1 MLESILL
8 RHLLW
13 LSLCSVCIFAEPG
26 RRSAF
31 VTTHVALGGRRG
43 SIFGPRNSHVLGG
56 EGELARVL
64 AATRGRWDVL
74 ECFGTLLRACADP
87 RGSGR
92 REWLIPCS
100 QLSRAAPS
108 AGGARRRRPGGS
120 GGAGPPPAA
129 GGSPR
134 RLSSR
139 RLMAEPGAFR
149 AAVRAGAQCLCG
161 AAAAAAAA
169 SARDARRRSCRV
181 VAAPRQ
187 PAVRRDGRYWRA
199 DARLGASPSCWLP
212 TAAAAT
218 TTTARSFAAAAARWL
233 AALLSLATCRGGSR
247 GGVVR

>member
-1 MLESILL
+1 MLARHGRCVGRRKHKKANGVRACL
-8 RHLLW
+8 RHQSSLSLTLACIFW

-108 AGGARRRRPGGS
+108 AGGAR
-120 GGAGPPPAA
+120 PPPAA

-161 AAAAAAAA
+161 AAAAAPPYSCAETEGSSKLSSSAAA
-169 SARDARRRSCRV
+169 PLRSHSRTTQ
-181 VAAPRQ
+181 PRQ
-187 PAVRRDGRYWRA
+187 ECGAFGAWGVGRGPWDCLGPTGAARA
-199 DARLGASPSCWLP
+199 ALGAHIWSM
-212 TAAAAT
+212 
-218 TTTARSFAAAAARWL
+218 
-233 AALLSLATCRGGSR
+233 
-247 GGVVR
+247 